1 MPEERPPRR
10 WNSLLILLAVGGGIA
25 LTAAVPIHGECGF
38 KYLLG
43 APCPGCGMTRSL
55 LALLHGGFGESWRL
69 HPLGIPV
76 AFSSAAVLALA
87 AHEGITGRPTFRR
100 PAERWGVTA
109 AVAFLVLA
117 GAVWIARVVVHP
129 AWSPDPVRPGSLA
142 ARLLE

>member
-1 MPEERPPRR
+1 MPEARIPAR
-10 WNSLLILLAVGGGIA
+10 WNSLWILLAVRAGIA
-25 LTAAVPIHGECGF
+25 LTAALPIHGECGF
-38 KYLLG
+38 RFLSG

-55 LALLHGGFGESWRL
+55 LALLRGEAAESWRL
-69 HPLGIPV
+69 HPLGIPLV
-76 AFSSAAVLALA
+76 LGSAAVLAMA

-100 PAERWGVTA
+100 RAERWGVQA
-109 AVAFLVLA
+109 AFAFLALC